1 MFEQAPQPEHA
12 HVVIPHEVGGDLERV
27 AHLIIDAVRD
37 ALGEAS
43 LREHI
48 PGRGD
53 IGRDSFVPLVS
64 HFGGHSLDA
73 DTDRTRSCRVES
85 SRVESSRAE
94 PGRVGHRQARQFG
107 VACLRKIDRMV
118 SHGPCGAGCA
128 EPDENAFDHG
138 MPARNEDEE
147 LELAAE
153 VSGNGSGKSIDQQQ
167 GADHD
172 QQDKQ

>member
-1 MFEQAPQPEHA
+1 
-12 HVVIPHEVGGDLERV
+12 
-27 AHLIIDAVRD
+27 
-37 ALGEAS
+37 
-43 LREHI
+43 
-48 PGRGD
+48 
-53 IGRDSFVPLVS
+53 
-64 HFGGHSLDA
+64 
-73 DTDRTRSCRVES
+73 
-85 SRVESSRAE
+85 
-94 PGRVGHRQARQFG
+94 
-107 VACLRKIDRMV
+107 MV

>member
-43 LREHI
+43 LCEHI

-64 HFGGHSLDA
+64 HFDGHSLDA
-73 DTDRTRSCRVES
+73 DTDRTRSCPVES
-85 SRVESSRAE
+85 SRVESSRAVSVTVR
-94 PGRVGHRQARQFG
+94 PVSSASLAFARSIAWSATAPAVRVVPSPMRMRLITG
-107 VACLRKIDRMV
+107 CLHATRT
-118 SHGPCGAGCA
+118 
-128 EPDENAFDHG
+128 
-138 MPARNEDEE
+138 
-147 LELAAE
+147 
-153 VSGNGSGKSIDQQQ
+153 KSWSWLQRYPETAQESR
-167 GADHD
+167 
-172 QQDKQ
+172 